1 MLLTLSGPGSFWAPT
16 SGGGP
21 LGPPLP
27 KITLGQPFWTKLGT
41 TTKFGANFQKN
52 LIWHHLDHLW
62 RHKLMTSLLMTSS
75 VTSTYDFT
83 IFDVIEWRHDDG
95 SGQDLAKIFVSSVC
109 NTCPSLRS
117 FEIPSDDFWPHESSN
132 LTLLGVPKIRGS
144 DLIVLPKFRTGDP
157 GWIFFLP
164 DRKPRYIWRKVN
176 GFLGIFM
183 TPLKFCWQKHQRGG
197 RICPPSDQIGLMLLQ
212 GACGWLVWI

>member
-1 MLLTLSGPGSFWAPT
+1 MSWATMAVTSSHRGEVKKCRKKDEICWHHHILDLLCSLTLSGPGSFWAPT
-16 SGGGP
+16 SGGAFR
-21 LGPPLP
+21 PPLP
-27 KITLGQPFWTKLGT
+27 KITLGHPFWTKLGT
-41 TTKFGANFQKN
+41 ITKFSANFQKN

-95 SGQDLAKIFVSSVC
+95 SGHDLAKIFVSSVC

-157 GWIFFLP
+157 GWIFFCLIGSP
-164 DRKPRYIWRKVN
+164 DTFDEKSM
-176 GFLGIFM
+176 GF
-183 TPLKFCWQKHQRGG
+183 WVYSW
-197 RICPPSDQIGLMLLQ
+197 PP
-212 GACGWLVWI
+212 